1 MNREKVYR
9 HILQIYLHPGL
20 WRSLIL
26 LLALILL
33 FGGCANYQQR
43 IKNYISGQEQIV
55 AFPLRQVMLV
65 SGRGLKDL
73 NFAITGIEFT
83 DPGGLIQAAGPNTE
97 ATLRLKGIDRRMT
110 KLRGEVFTKE
120 GMRDITSEEKLF
132 KHISSLLTS
141 SNVQSLK
148 DMTAEMTPVHKSPD
162 RDSRVVAYLARGVVV
177 KVKGDENGWSS
188 VLLMSGATGYVL
200 STNLNPIPYET
211 AMDIPEV

>member
-1 MNREKVYR
+1 MNRKKMCC
-9 HILQIYLHPGL
+9 HIRPACLHPGL
-20 WRSLIL
+20 WKSLSL

-43 IKNYISGQEQIV
+43 IKTYISGQEQIV

-65 SGRGLKDL
+65 SGRGLKDM
-73 NFAITGIEFT
+73 NSAITGIEFT
-83 DPGGLIQAAGPNTE
+83 DQGGLIQATGPGTE
-97 ATLRLKGIDRRMT
+97 ATLQLKGIDRHMT
-110 KLRGEVFTKE
+110 KLRVEVFTEE
-120 GMRDITSEEKLF
+120 GMRDITSEEELF

-162 RDSRVVAYLARGVVV
+162 RDSRVVAYLARGVVI
-177 KVKGDENGWSS
+177 KVKGDKNGWSG

-200 STNLNPIPYET
+200 STNLNPVPCET
-211 AMDIPEV
+211 AMEIPEA